1 MATLNDSL
9 DNLRQ
14 HLESLSESSEV
25 FERISSAVE
34 NITAQISSFPTSKI
48 EEIKSL
54 IDDLSNSIE
63 NIGNN
68 GLQEVLDKLDKLEDI
83 LSKTETHTEHIKDN
97 VSETVSETEKLL
109 TTQKKV
115 EESHKKTESSSKK
128 TLDSTRSRK
137 SETEGEAKAL
147 ITVKD
152 IMNQIERAA
161 SAVWENWKGLDEF
174 ASKHGRTLGLDQAGI
189 RHYRRELFT
198 TYAELSQKFGMTNK
212 ELVLLQQGYTKATGK
227 SRLLTKQATSDL
239 AANSKIIGQEN
250 VDAIAEAMDN
260 LGGSAMGAAGAMA
273 NISQR
278 ARAQGLDAVKA
289 AKGMAEAMKMSQKY
303 TFREGV
309 NGMSKMVAK
318 AQSLKVSMQSIES
331 AAEKF
336 STIEGAITTS
346 AQLQVLGGQLQNAF
360 SNPMEMMG
368 LALTDMGEFQDRL
381 LKGFQSVSYFNEQT
395 GRMDMSQLD
404 KMRLQAAAKAAGM
417 SYEDA
422 FNAATQQG
430 LQDRIEKSLGS
441 KASQLQG
448 DSLAWIKNNAQ
459 YNTDTRQFEVHWQD
473 DEGNMHQE
481 AIENLSDESV
491 KILKKRAT
499 REDAMADDVKTIRKL
514 LDKEHEYAIDTKSW
528 NETLSGM
535 NQAMK
540 NWGSWSI
547 DKIIPKR
554 LMIWLSSLG
563 VGGLTGYAAL
573 RGLGAAGRFG
583 WGYGKNTLGNFGVG
597 EAISRFRHPNKKLAS
612 GREIKWNKEKGGYGY
627 EYQRQGKT
635 IWRRATPEQ
644 LSKATSTSRLSKL
657 GRSTSNATSKVSQKL
672 GKIKPKGKA
681 GSLLKWG
688 AVIAGTAM
696 ATSAM
701 ASNNNG
707 QGTQS
712 NIVESDGTILGEL
725 QKQTSLLE
733 IISKSSENNAYGK
746 HSALY
751 GSESIEE
758 ETPSVLGATV
768 GATKDLAMD
777 YAKFYATDKLAKFAT
792 RKLTGEAIG
801 VMNPWGYASM
811 GADLANMGGQALGL
825 WEEGDLADRGLNVMG
840 KATEYAGFGK
850 VGGAII
856 GGILGSIIPGAGTA
870 AGAALG
876 SQIGQ
881 LGGMAVGA
889 IKGVLE
895 NNATAMGEKS
905 KEMLE
910 QGGFWNT
917 IGGGLLKAGAW
928 IGGYEDPEKLAQ
940 QQDAAN
946 GALDQMLFERT
957 KIGVTSIADPQIM
970 QKGALAT
977 IQIHDLLVN
986 RWNKEDDIDF
996 SADKIKGWRKDIAEG
1011 DMTAEDIMKKFGAK
1025 NEVGHMATGG
1035 IVGESEKPLPGETVD
1050 TALAKVAPGEM
1061 VINQAQQGKLWSWI
1075 NDKGGDVVSKPVAGV
1090 ASIIKKGLSGGLGLL
1105 KNGIGENA
1113 GAQNISVNINGTI
1126 KLVGDGN
1133 VGKIDARELAKNK
1146 EFMDMIYRHVTS
1158 QMDRKGQLGIGTN
1171 KNSSLATRGY
1181 GIESGVAT

>member
-48 EEIKSL
+48 EDIKRL

-68 GLQEVLDKLDKLEDI
+68 GLQEVLDKLDKLEDS
-83 LSKTETHTEHIKDN
+83 LSKTESHSENIKDN

-161 SAVWENWKGLDEF
+161 NAVWENWKGVDEF

-260 LGGSAMGAAGAMA
+260 LGGSAMGAAGAMS

-381 LKGFQSVSYFNEQT
+381 LKGFQSVSYFDEQK

-404 KMRLQAAAKAAGM
+404 KSRLQAAAKAIGM

-441 KASQLQG
+441 KASQLNG

-514 LDKEHEYAIDTKSW
+514 IDREHEYAIDTKSW

-540 NWGSWSI
+540 NWGSFSI

-563 VGGLTGYAAL
+563 AGGLAGYAAF
-573 RGLGAAGRFG
+573 RGLGAAGRLG

-597 EAISRFRHPNKKLAS
+597 ESISRFRHPNKKLAN

-635 IWRRATPEQ
+635 IWRRVTTPEQ
-644 LSKATSTSRLSKL
+644 LSNATSTSRLSKL
-657 GRSTSNATSKVSQKL
+657 GRSASNATSKVGVGKL
-672 GKIKPKGKA
+672 GKFARKGGKYALYA
-681 GSLLKWG
+681 GMAIAASSLFSSD
-688 AVIAGTAM
+688 A
-696 ATSAM
+696 SAAEPSSIN
-701 ASNNNG
+701 ASNLQEG
-707 QGTQS
+707 GT
-712 NIVESDGTILGEL
+712 DEL
-725 QKQTSLLE
+725 SELKKQTSLLE
-733 IISKSSENNAYGK
+733 QIAGNAGSATSSYIGKEYEGKGFGETTYGGVAGAIDSSTQAASTVLASTEMAIGALGQVGAKGLANRLGASTLGKMAKGANPYAMLSMGVDMGNMGAQALGLWDEGSAADHVSNITSKSLEYAGIGG
-746 HSALY
+746 AL
-751 GSESIEE
+751 GSVVPVLGNGVGASI
-758 ETPSVLGATV
+758 GATV
-768 GATKDLAMD
+768 GAVVGTA
-777 YAKFYATDKLAKFAT
+777 
-792 RKLTGEAIG
+792 
-801 VMNPWGYASM
+801 
-811 GADLANMGGQALGL
+811 Q
-825 WEEGDLADRGLNVMG
+825 
-840 KATEYAGFGK
+840 EYAEDF
-850 VGGAII
+850 AINADKYMARD
-856 GGILGSIIPGAGTA
+856 GLLNKGAGW
-870 AGAALG
+870 
-876 SQIGQ
+876 IMK
-881 LGGMAVGA
+881 GMA
-889 IKGVLE
+889 KL
-895 NNATAMGEKS
+895 
-905 KEMLE
+905 
-910 QGGFWNT
+910 
-917 IGGGLLKAGAW
+917 
-928 IGGYEDPEKLAQ
+928 GGYEETEEQKASRIEKQ
-940 QQDAAN
+940 KS
-946 GALDQMLFERT
+946 GASSALKQMMFERG
-957 KIGVTSIADPQIM
+957 KMGATSISDPNIM
-970 QKGALAT
+970 QKGALAAVS
-977 IQIHDLLVN
+977 IHDLLVE
-986 RWNKEDDIDF
+986 RFNKEDGIELDASSISKLQGDIEKGAV
-996 SADKIKGWRKDIAEG
+996 SASDVLEKFKAS
-1011 DMTAEDIMKKFGAK
+1011 KKSFDS
-1025 NEVGHMATGG
+1025 GG
-1035 IVGESEKPLPGETVD
+1035 IIGDSKEKIPGESTD
-1050 TALAKVAPGEM
+1050 TAIAQVAPGEM

-1105 KNGIGENA
+1105 KNGVGENA
-1113 GAQNISVNINGTI
+1113 GTQNISVNINGTI

-1158 QMDRKGQLGIGTN
+1158 QMDRKGQLGIGAN